1 MQLSN
6 ISLAITRLSVRSSSG
21 PTLDLDFTSGTLDSR
36 VTFVRASNATRVN
49 SAGFI
54 ELMEGNIPRFG
65 YNPST
70 LAAQGLLIEEQR
82 TNLFFQSEDFTT
94 GSWAKTNV
102 TITANTA
109 ISPSG
114 VMNASTLTGNS
125 VNNEHR
131 VFQNITVSTAVA
143 FSVFAKKGTNDFL
156 QLRTNNVASGYANFD
171 LNLGT
176 TSAFAGATSSIE
188 IYKDGWY
195 KCVMLSP
202 AAAVTN
208 LSYNLVTSLSAGRG
222 QQVVLTTSV
231 YIWGA
236 QLEQDSFASSYMP
249 TAASQV
255 TRAADVVTMMK
266 TNFSNW
272 YRQDEGSLYAEVV
285 YNGQL
290 TGSSLETNSIFI
302 DDGSADNR
310 YSIRTMRDT
319 SAAQADVSVVS
330 GTVSQMD
337 TAGATP
343 ISTGVIYKRA
353 LAYALNNA
361 IPCVNG
367 VLDGTTDT
375 SFTLPV
381 AVNRLTVD
389 STNCALYL
397 RRLSFYPRRLN
408 NSELQS
414 ITT

>member
-65 YNPST
+65 YNPAT

-82 TNLFFQSEDFTT
+82 TNLLTYSEDFNT
-94 GSWAKTNV
+94 GGVWNKTNV
-102 TITANTA
+102 TITTDT
-109 ISPSG
+109 ITSPSG
-114 VMNASTLTGNS
+114 VVDGNTLTGS
-125 VNNEHR
+125 ATSGEHR
-131 VFQNITVSTAVA
+131 MFQNITTSNAI
-143 FSVFAKKGTNDFL
+143 SISIFAKKGTNNFL
-156 QLRTNNVASGYANFD
+156 QIRTQNSLSGFVNFD
-171 LNLGT
+171 LNLGLTMAT
-176 TSAFAGATSSIE
+176 TATAQIENYGNGWFRCIANFPAFLI
-188 IYKDGWY
+188 
-195 KCVMLSP
+195 
-202 AAAVTN
+202 TN
-208 LSYNLVTSLSAGRG
+208 ISFNLVTSLTASRG
-222 QQVVLTTSV
+222 EFNTLTTSV

-236 QLEQDSFASSYMP
+236 QLEQGSFTTSYIP
-249 TAASQV
+249 TLASQA

-310 YSIRTMRDT
+310 FSIRTMRDT
-319 SAAQADVSVVS
+319 SAAQADVRVVS
-330 GTVSQMD
+330 GTVLQMD

-353 LAYALNNA
+353 IAYAINNA